1 MPTPIG
7 KLLVDALAAA
17 GLSQHGF
24 CRVVGYNQG
33 SLQGVIKGQRHPPR
47 DCEEAWAKA
56 LGLKG
61 EAKHEFLVAYWLDHA
76 PVQLRAEFDRLRIA
90 ANRTT
95 R

>member
-7 KLLVDALAAA
+7 KLLVDALASA
-17 GLSQHGF
+17 GLSQHAF
-24 CRVVGYNQG
+24 CRAVGYNQG

-47 DCEEAWAKA
+47 GSEEEWVKA

-61 EAKHEFLVAYWLDHA
+61 DAKHEFLVSYWLDHA
-76 PVQLRAEFDRLRIA
+76 PEQLAAEIDRLRAA

>member
-17 GLSQHGF
+17 ELSQNAF

-33 SLQGVIKGQRHPPR
+33 SLQGVISGRRNPPLGS
-47 DCEEAWAKA
+47 EEAWAKA

-61 EAKHEFLVAYWLDHA
+61 EARHEFLVAYWLAHA
-76 PVQLRAEFDRLRIA
+76 PPQLAGEIDRLRDLS
-90 ANRTT
+90 
-95 R
+95 